1 MTEPLFIVSICV
13 VMAVALA
20 LLVWVIVALVMQS
33 KAKKTAG
40 KIVVVDDQA
49 YVLLPLDSA
58 PVEEEK
64 EVAEPAKEQ
73 VAVEEER
80 AVEETREEELAPA
93 QSVEAI
99 DTSDMVVLRRNESI
113 PYEEAYLRLSKTQKG
128 YVDEIIRYAEAKEGV
143 KKVVNDK
150 SASVYLGKKLVVRIL
165 LKRGIVMARLTVQ
178 NNDFIAYTDSAGL
191 KIKEKPID
199 VKIEEPE
206 MVSAV
211 KDIIDITY
219 RDLYAERARR
229 EEEKK
234 AMRREQR
241 RLAREKAKAAAAEAE
256 AENEANEGTEE

>member
-13 VMAVALA
+13 VLAVALA
-20 LLVWVIVALVMQS
+20 LLVWVIVAIVMQN
-33 KAKKTAG
+33 KAKKAPG
-40 KIVVVDDQA
+40 KIVVVDEQA
-49 YVLLPLDSA
+49 YVLVPLGTPAAEQSA
-58 PVEEEK
+58 VAEQTAEEEAPA
-64 EVAEPAKEQ
+64 AEEAS
-73 VAVEEER
+73 AEEDTR
-80 AVEETREEELAPA
+80 AEELAPA
-93 QSVEAI
+93 QSEEAI

-113 PYEEAYLRLSKTQKG
+113 PYAEAYLRLSKAQKG

-150 SASVYLGKKLVVRIL
+150 SASVYLGKKLVVRIV
-165 LKRGIVMARLTVQ
+165 LKRGIVTARLTVQ

-191 KIKEKPID
+191 NIKEKPID
-199 VKIEEPE
+199 VKIEEPG

-219 RDLYAERARR
+219 RDLFAERARR

-241 RLAREKAKAAAAEAE
+241 RLAREKAKAAAAEAKPASE
-256 AENEANEGTEE
+256 DAAEE

>member
-1 MTEPLFIVSICV
+1 MTEPLFIVSVCV

-150 SASVYLGKKLVVRIL
+150 SASVYLGKNLWF
-165 LKRGIVMARLTVQ
+165 A
-178 NNDFIAYTDSAGL
+178 FC
-191 KIKEKPID
+191 
-199 VKIEEPE
+199 
-206 MVSAV
+206 
-211 KDIIDITY
+211 
-219 RDLYAERARR
+219 
-229 EEEKK
+229 
-234 AMRREQR
+234 
-241 RLAREKAKAAAAEAE
+241 
-256 AENEANEGTEE
+256 

>member
-13 VMAVALA
+13 VLAVALA
-20 LLVWVIVALVMQS
+20 LLVWVIVAIVMQN
-33 KAKKTAG
+33 KAKKAPG
-40 KIVVVDDQA
+40 KIVVVDEQA
-49 YVLLPLDSA
+49 YVLVPLGTPAAEQSA
-58 PVEEEK
+58 
-64 EVAEPAKEQ
+64 VAEQTA
-73 VAVEEER
+73 EEDAR
-80 AVEETREEELAPA
+80 AEELAPA
-93 QSVEAI
+93 QSEEAI

-113 PYEEAYLRLSKTQKG
+113 PYAEAYLRLSKAQKG

-150 SASVYLGKKLVVRIL
+150 SASVYLGKKLVVRIV
-165 LKRGIVMARLTVQ
+165 LKRGIVTARLTVQ

-191 KIKEKPID
+191 NIKEKPID
-199 VKIEEPE
+199 VKIEEPG

-219 RDLYAERARR
+219 RDLFAERARR

-256 AENEANEGTEE
+256 PASEDAAEE

>member
-13 VMAVALA
+13 VLAVALA
-20 LLVWVIVALVMQS
+20 LLVWVIVAIVMQN
-33 KAKKTAG
+33 KAKKAPG
-40 KIVVVDDQA
+40 KIVVVDEQA
-49 YVLLPLDSA
+49 YVLVPLGTPAAEQSA
-58 PVEEEK
+58 
-64 EVAEPAKEQ
+64 VAEQTA
-73 VAVEEER
+73 EEDAR
-80 AVEETREEELAPA
+80 AEELAPA
-93 QSVEAI
+93 QSEEAI

-113 PYEEAYLRLSKTQKG
+113 PYAEAYLRLSKAQKG

-150 SASVYLGKKLVVRIL
+150 SASVYLGKKLVVRIV
-165 LKRGIVMARLTVQ
+165 LKRGIVTARLTVQ

-191 KIKEKPID
+191 NIKEKPID
-199 VKIEEPE
+199 VKIEEPG

-219 RDLYAERARR
+219 RDLFAERARR

-256 AENEANEGTEE
+256 PASEDTAEE